1 MQRFRVPPQLRYSYA
16 MRTLSQAELVRLSAQ
31 ERLALIGDLWESL
44 ADADIP
50 LTPAQESE
58 LEHCLASFEDDRRD
72 EMTWEQ
78 LKAELQQRHP

>member
-1 MQRFRVPPQLRYSYA
+1 MT
-16 MRTLSQAELVRLSAQ
+16 TLSQAELVRLSAQ

-58 LEHCLASFEDDRRD
+58 LERRPASFEDDRRD